1 MFQDALMTTEL
12 EEKLV
17 VKDLMELVEQACQP
31 NKE

>member
-1 MFQDALMTTEL
+1 MFYDALKTTGL

-17 VKDLMELVEQACQP
+17 VKDLMELVEQACQL